1 MTGQQ
6 GLLDELEDALTRH
19 DIGRR
24 AEILRRV
31 ADLFVATSSQYSEE
45 QIALFDDVMSRL
57 VEEIDISARVVF
69 GQWLAVNPDAPPNFM
84 RALALDDEIAVAEPV
99 LLQSDRIDE
108 VTLVESAKT
117 KSQDHLLAI
126 SRRQDLAEAV
136 TDVLVERGNSEVA
149 LSTARNASAKFSEFG
164 YSTLVKRS
172 RDDDGLALSVW
183 ARPEIP
189 RQHMLQLF
197 ERASEAVRTKLE
209 AADPRKAGLIRS
221 LVVNASDRIQSDARN
236 TILGYADKRTRIEA
250 LHAAGGLNAAK
261 LEALAR
267 DKLFDEAAIA
277 LSIMSD
283 LPTGLVERALI
294 SDRAEQILILA
305 KAIGLGWETTREIL
319 LLKSGSAG
327 RSNQELDQCATT
339 FARLQLATAKQA
351 IGFYRLRERAAA
363 SAAQ

>member
-1 MTGQQ
+1 MSGQQ
-6 GLLDELEDALTRH
+6 GLLDELEDALTRQ

-31 ADLFVATSSQYSEE
+31 TDLFVATSAGCSDE
-45 QIALFDDVMSRL
+45 QIALFDEVMSRL

-84 RALALDDEIAVAEPV
+84 RALALDDEVAVAEPV

-108 VTLVESAKT
+108 ETLVESAKT
-117 KSQDHLLAI
+117 KSQSHLLAI
-126 SRRQDLAEAV
+126 SRRENLAAAV

-149 LSTARNASAKFSEFG
+149 LSTARNASAKFSDFG
-164 YSTLVKRS
+164 YSTLVRRS

-197 ERASEAVRTKLE
+197 ERASAAVRAKLE
-209 AADPRKAGLIRS
+209 SADPRKADLIRS
-221 LVVNASDRIQSDARN
+221 LVVNASDKIQADTRN
-236 TILGYADKRTRIEA
+236 TIAGYADKRTRIEA
-250 LHAAGGLNAAK
+250 LHAAGGLDAAQ
-261 LEALAR
+261 LATFAR
-267 DKLFDEAAIA
+267 DRLFDEVAIA
-277 LSIMSD
+277 LSVMSD

-294 SDRAEQILILA
+294 SDRPEQILVIA
-305 KAIGLGWETTREIL
+305 KAIGLGWETMRDIL

-327 RSNQELDQCATT
+327 RSTEELDQCATT

-351 IGFYRLRERAAA
+351 IGFYRLRERAATSA
-363 SAAQ
+363 SQ

>member
-1 MTGQQ
+1 MSGQQ

-31 ADLFVATSSQYSEE
+31 TDLFVATSSGCSDE

-57 VEEIDISARVVF
+57 VEEIDVSARVVF
-69 GQWLAVNPDAPPNFM
+69 GQWLAVTPNAPPNFM
-84 RALALDDEIAVAEPV
+84 RALALNDEIAVAEPV

-108 VTLVESAKT
+108 TTLVESAKT

-126 SRRQDLAEAV
+126 SRRENLAEAV

-149 LSTARNASAKFSEFG
+149 LSTARNVSAKFSDFG

-197 ERASEAVRTKLE
+197 ERASEAVRAKLE
-209 AADPRKAGLIRS
+209 TADPRKAGLIRS
-221 LVVNASDRIQSDARN
+221 LVVNASEKIQADARN
-236 TILGYADKRTRIEA
+236 VVAGYGDKRAQIEA
-250 LHAAGGLNAAK
+250 LHAAGRLKA
-261 LEALAR
+261 ALAEFAR
-267 DKLFDEAAIA
+267 ARQFDETAIA

-283 LPTGLVERALI
+283 LPTGLIERALI
-294 SDRAEQILILA
+294 SERTEQLLVLA
-305 KAIGLGWETTREIL
+305 KAIGLTWETTRDIL
-319 LLKSGSAG
+319 LLKGGAGS
-327 RSNQELDQCATT
+327 RPSDELDQCSAT

-351 IGFYRLRERAAA
+351 IGFYRLREQAAA
-363 SAAQ
+363 SAAS